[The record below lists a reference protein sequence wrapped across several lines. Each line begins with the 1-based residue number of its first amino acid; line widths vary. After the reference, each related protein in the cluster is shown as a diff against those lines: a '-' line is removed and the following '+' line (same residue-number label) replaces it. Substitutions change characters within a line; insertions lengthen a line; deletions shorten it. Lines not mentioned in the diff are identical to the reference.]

1 MQMVHFVGAGS
12 GAPDLIT
19 VRGMRLLQEAD
30 VVIYAGSLVNP
41 ELLKYCKEKT
51 EIHDSAQMH
60 LEEVLSVMERA
71 EQEGK
76 TTVRLHTGDPSIYGA
91 IREQMDAL
99 RARRIAFDICPGV
112 SSMSAAAATLQ
123 VEYTLPEVSQTVIIS
138 RAAGRTPVPEK
149 EDLPKL
155 ASIGATLVL
164 FLSAGQTKAVQAA
177 LLQGA
182 YTEATPCAIV
192 YKASWPEEKILRGTV
207 GTLAQMAKEN
217 GIRKTALIVVGDVL
231 GDDYA
236 LSKLYDKHFTTGYRK
251 GV

>member
-1 MQMVHFVGAGS
+1 MVHFVGAGS

-19 VRGMRLLQEAD
+19 IRGMQLLQKAD

-41 ELLKYCKEKT
+41 ELLHYCAAGT
-51 EIHDSAQMH
+51 EFHNSAEMH
-60 LEEVLSVMERA
+60 LEEVLLVMQRA
-71 EQEGK
+71 ESEGK

-99 RARRIAFDICPGV
+99 KSLGIAYDVCPGV
-112 SSMSAAAATLQ
+112 SSMYAAAAALK

-149 EDLPKL
+149 EALAKL

-164 FLSAGQTKAVQAA
+164 FLSAGQTKEVQQA

-182 YTEATPCAIV
+182 YRETTPCAIV
-192 YKASWPEEKILRGTV
+192 YKASWPEEKILRGTL
-207 GTLAQMAKEN
+207 GSLAQMAEEN
-217 GIRKTALIVVGDVL
+217 DIRQTALIIVGDIL

-251 GV
+251 AED

>member
-1 MQMVHFVGAGS
+1 MVHFVGAGS

-41 ELLKYCKEKT
+41 ALLEYCKEGT
-51 EIHDSAQMH
+51 EIHDSARMH
-60 LEEVLSVMERA
+60 LEEVLLVMERA
-71 EQEGK
+71 EKEGR

-99 RARRIAFDICPGV
+99 RKKGIDFDICPGV
-112 SSMSAAAATLQ
+112 SSMYAAAAALQ

-155 ASIGATLVL
+155 AAIGATLVL
-164 FLSAGQTKAVQAA
+164 FLSAGQTEAVQKG

-182 YTEATPCAIV
+182 YTKDTPCAIV
-192 YKASWPEEKILRGTV
+192 YKASWPEEKIVRGTV
-207 GTLAQMAKEN
+207 GTLTEMAEQN
-217 GIRKTALIVVGDVL
+217 GIRQTALIVVGDVL

-236 LSKLYDKHFTTGYRK
+236 LSKLYDKHFTTGYRQGK
-251 GV
+251 

>member
-1 MQMVHFVGAGS
+1 MVHFVGAGS

-19 VRGMRLLQEAD
+19 IRGMRLLQEAD

-41 ELLKYCKEKT
+41 VLLKYCKEKT

-60 LEEVLSVMERA
+60 LEEVLFVMERA

-76 TTVRLHTGDPSIYGA
+76 TIVRLHTGDPSIYGA

-99 RARRIAFDICPGV
+99 KSLGIAYDVCPGV
-112 SSMSAAAATLQ
+112 SSMYAAAAALQ

-149 EDLPKL
+149 EALAKL

-164 FLSAGQTKAVQAA
+164 FLSAGQTEEVQQA

-182 YTEATPCAIV
+182 YRETTPCAIV
-192 YKASWPEEKILRGTV
+192 YKASWPEEKVIRGTV
-207 GTLAQMAKEN
+207 GSLVQMAEEN
-217 GIRKTALIVVGDVL
+217 DIRQTALIIVGDIL